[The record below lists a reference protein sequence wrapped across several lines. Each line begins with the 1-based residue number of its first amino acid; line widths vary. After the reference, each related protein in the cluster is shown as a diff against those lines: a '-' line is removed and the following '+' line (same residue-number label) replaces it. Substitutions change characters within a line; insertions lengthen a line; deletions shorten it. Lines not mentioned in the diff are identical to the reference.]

1 MTDTENSPPGKQ
13 NFIRAIIA
21 NDIDSGKHQGRV
33 VTRFPPEP
41 NGFLHIGHAK
51 SICLNFSAASEHQ
64 GITHLRLDDTNPET
78 EEEVYVD
85 SIKKDIR
92 WLGFNWGAHLYHASD
107 YFQTL
112 YDYAEELIHKSL
124 AYVDSLNESEIR
136 EYRGSVT
143 ELGRQSPYRNRSVSE
158 NLEFFSQMR
167 SGTFSDG
174 QHVLRAKIDMGSS
187 NMLMRDP
194 ILYRIRH
201 ATHYRTQDDWCLYP
215 LYDFT
220 HCLSDSIEGITH
232 SICTLEFENNRELY
246 DWILDSLD
254 IPQPQPRQYEFSRLN
269 LEFTV
274 LSKRKLLQLV
284 DGKYVKGWDDPR
296 MPTIAGI
303 RRRGVPAKAVRDFCN
318 MIGVAKTENR
328 VDLAR
333 FEYAIRNELNY
344 TAPRVMCVLKPL
356 KVIILNHDE
365 NDTIELEAPYFPEDI
380 GTEGTRMLP
389 FTREIFI
396 EQTDFDENPSK
407 GFRRLSPGVEV
418 RLRYAYIIKC
428 ENIIKNDDG
437 DILEIHCTYDPNTKS
452 RASSKHRKV
461 KGTIHWVSA
470 TDSLPAEIRLYDRLF
485 NVPNPEDVDDDGH
498 FTDHLNPQSLIVLK
512 DSRVERS
519 VAADPPNINYQFERT
534 GNFISD
540 SVDSN
545 PRDLVFN
552 RTVTLKDSWGR
563 SKDIQHKNPTR
574 ADKLSKRTSSQNTK
588 HGIEAK
594 TTSPSEEEVVSTKN
608 LIAQFKI
615 SEKDAMILSRNPDLM
630 RLFISASQETSDHL
644 TLSKWCVNEIPK
656 NLTEETSHLSGVS
669 VAKLVELVSSGTV
682 SSHSAKEIMTVLAKT
697 GRNLDEI
704 VSKDNYNQI
713 HDSEELQYIVAE
725 VIESNPN
732 EVQKYLDGKTEIL
745 GYLVGRVMKVTSGS
759 AEPKKTREL
768 LETSLR
774 ELN

>member
-1 MTDTENSPPGKQ
+1 MTDTENSPPGKR

-21 NDIDSGKHQGRV
+21 NDVNSGKHQGKV

-41 NGFLHIGHAK
+41 NGYLHIGHAK
-51 SICLNFSAASEHQ
+51 SICLNFSAAAEHQ

-85 SIKKDIR
+85 SIKTDIQ
-92 WLGFNWGAHLYHASD
+92 WLGFNWGNHLYHASD
-107 YFQTL
+107 YFQKL
-112 YDYAEELIHKSL
+112 YDYAEELIRKSL

-143 ELGRQSPYRNRSVSE
+143 DLGRQSPYRNRSVSE
-158 NLEFFSQMR
+158 NLELFSQMQ
-167 SGTFSDG
+167 SGDFSDG
-174 QHVLRAKIDMGSS
+174 QHVLRAKIDMSSS

-232 SICTLEFENNRELY
+232 SICTLEFENNKELY
-246 DWILDSLD
+246 DWILNSLD

-284 DGKYVKGWDDPR
+284 EGQFVTGWNDPR

-356 KVIILNHDE
+356 KVVILNHDE
-365 NDTIELEAPYFPEDI
+365 NNTIELEAPYFPEDI
-380 GTEGTRMLP
+380 GNEGTRILP

-396 EQTDFDENPSK
+396 EKTDFEENPVK
-407 GFRRLSPGVEV
+407 GFRRLSPGSEV

-437 DILEIHCTYDPNTKS
+437 DISEIHCTYDPSTKS
-452 RASSKHRKV
+452 RSSSKNRKV

-470 TDSLPAEIRLYDRLF
+470 TESLPVEIRLYDRLF
-485 NVPNPEDVDDDGH
+485 NVPDPEDVSDDRH
-498 FTDHLNPQSLIVLK
+498 FTDNLNPESLIVLK
-512 DSRVERS
+512 DSRVEQS
-519 VAADPPNINYQFERT
+519 VASDPSDMNYQFERT
-534 GNFISD
+534 GNFIAD

-545 PRDLVFN
+545 PGNLVFN
-552 RTVTLKDSWGR
+552 RTVTLKDSWKR
-563 SKDIQHKNPTR
+563 SLNAQKNNLNPTNN
-574 ADKLSKRTSSQNTK
+574 LSARKQNRNMQ
-588 HGIEAK
+588 HVVEPR
-594 TTSPSEEEVVSTKN
+594 TTSPNAAEVISSRN
-608 LIAQFKI
+608 LMAEFNIP
-615 SEKDAMILSRNPDLM
+615 ENEAMILSRNPNLM
-630 RLFISASQETSDHL
+630 RLFTSASQVISDHT

-656 NLTEETSHLSGVS
+656 DLTHETSHLSGAS
-669 VAKLVELVSSGTV
+669 VAKLVQLVSSGAV
-682 SSHSAKEIMTVLAKT
+682 SSHSAKEILAVLSNT
-697 GRNLDEI
+697 GRDIEAILSEG
-704 VSKDNYNQI
+704 NYKQI
-713 HDSEELQYIVAE
+713 HDSQELQDIVSE
-725 VIESNPN
+725 VIESNPT

-745 GYLVGRVMKVTSGS
+745 GYLVGQVMKKTNGS
-759 AEPKKTREL
+759 AEPRLTREL
-768 LETSLR
+768 LDTSLR
-774 ELN
+774 ELG